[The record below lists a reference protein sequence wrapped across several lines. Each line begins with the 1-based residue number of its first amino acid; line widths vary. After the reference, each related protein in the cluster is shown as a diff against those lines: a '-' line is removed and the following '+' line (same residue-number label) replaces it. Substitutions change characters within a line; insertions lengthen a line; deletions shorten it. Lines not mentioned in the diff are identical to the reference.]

1 MTHAPV
7 SEGAAALLGEWLE
20 QLGAVR
26 GLSATTV
33 EAYHHDVLTYLG
45 FLTLHWGGPA
55 GLDLI
60 AGVSTS
66 DVRAWMAHERSR
78 GLSARSL
85 ARALSAVKG
94 FHAWLAEAKGLTS
107 PAVTATRGPRLKQRL
122 PRPVAPD
129 AAKALIDTVELQ
141 SLVPWIAARDLAV
154 VTLLYGCGLRISEAL
169 GLRQSDAPLGD
180 VIRIRGKGEVERMV
194 PVLPVAQAAVERY
207 RRLCPYEKPAHAP
220 LFLGA
225 RGGAL
230 NARLVQKAVQAARL
244 QLGLPATATPHALRH
259 SFATHLLEA
268 GGDLRS
274 IQELL
279 GHASLATTQVY
290 TGVDQVRLMEV
301 YAAAHPQARAAR
313 ASRSPEPG
321 GSADA

>member
-1 MTHAPV
+1 MTHAPF
-7 SEGAAALLGEWLE
+7 SEGAGALLGEWLE
-20 QLGAVR
+20 QLAAVR
-26 GLSATTV
+26 GLSAKTV
-33 EAYHHDVLTYLG
+33 EAYRHDVAGYLG

-55 GLDLI
+55 GQESI
-60 AGVSTS
+60 AEVSIG
-66 DVRAWMAHERSR
+66 DMRAWMAHERGR

-94 FHAWLAEAKGLTS
+94 FHAWLAEARGLVS
-107 PAVTATRGPRLKQRL
+107 PAISATRGPRLKQRL
-122 PRPVAPD
+122 PRPVTPE

-169 GLRQSDAPLGD
+169 GLRQSDAPLGE
-180 VIRIRGKGEVERMV
+180 VIRIRGKGQVERMV

-207 RRLCPYEKPAHAP
+207 RMLCPYEKSSLEP

-225 RGGAL
+225 RGGGL
-230 NARLVQKAVQAARL
+230 NARLVQKAVQSARL

-279 GHASLATTQVY
+279 GHASLATTQIY
-290 TGVDQVRLMEV
+290 TGVDQVRLMEA

-313 ASRSPEPG
+313 ASVTPEPG
-321 GSADA
+321 GSPDA